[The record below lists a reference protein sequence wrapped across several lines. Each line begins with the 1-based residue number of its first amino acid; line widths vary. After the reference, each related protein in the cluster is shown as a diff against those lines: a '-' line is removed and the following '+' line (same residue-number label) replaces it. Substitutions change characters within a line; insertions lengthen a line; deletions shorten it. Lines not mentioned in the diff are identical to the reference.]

1 MKKILLSLLIISS
14 IINASSQSLRSGYLK
29 FTHVSGFTFSFT
41 ADIFVAMIP
50 QYHLLSLHLVM
61 VQMTRLKI
69 MDSRKSVRSATVS
82 FHSVIIHIQVKEL
95 T

>member
-50 QYHLLSLHLVM
+50 QYHLL
-61 VQMTRLKI
+61 
-69 MDSRKSVRSATVS
+69 
-82 FHSVIIHIQVKEL
+82 
-95 T
+95 